1 MKIKRYLA
9 KDMPEAVE
17 MIRRDL
23 GPDAVIVSSRK
34 VRTGGWRGLFQ
45 PKKLEVTA
53 AVEYPSAGTQQLAVD
68 LRQEVGEL
76 KRLIKG
82 LQVRPGQG
90 EEQANLLE
98 SLNRWQELLLKLDIN
113 HGLVGKLL
121 ENMEELSPDHND
133 PSIKEILGQR
143 IASLFKEPEL

>member
-34 VRTGGWRGLFQ
+34 VRAGGWRGLFQ

-53 AVEYPSAGTQQLAVD
+53 AVEYPSAGAQQ
-68 LRQEVGEL
+68 
-76 KRLIKG
+76 
-82 LQVRPGQG
+82 
-90 EEQANLLE
+90 
-98 SLNRWQELLLKLDIN
+98 
-113 HGLVGKLL
+113 
-121 ENMEELSPDHND
+121 
-133 PSIKEILGQR
+133 
-143 IASLFKEPEL
+143 